1 MHGPI
6 FENRFAL
13 SSGGQKEFT
22 GLTLD
27 GENQYKAYLLQV
39 NEARADPVKVQ
50 FEKDH
55 LAHCRGL
62 WNIQLGN
69 WEADERRRNRGT
81 VQAGLAEES
90 KEEAEFDDSGMF
102 PADEDIP

>member
-22 GLTLD
+22 GLTQEAE
-27 GENQYKAYLLQV
+27 GQYKAYLLQV
-39 NEARADPVKVQ
+39 QEACADPVKVQ

-55 LAHCRGL
+55 LIHCRAQ

-69 WEADERRRNRGT
+69 WEADERRRNRGA
-81 VQAGLAEES
+81 VQAGLAGETPA
-90 KEEAEFDDSGMF
+90 EADFDDSGMF
-102 PADEDIP
+102 PPDEEIL